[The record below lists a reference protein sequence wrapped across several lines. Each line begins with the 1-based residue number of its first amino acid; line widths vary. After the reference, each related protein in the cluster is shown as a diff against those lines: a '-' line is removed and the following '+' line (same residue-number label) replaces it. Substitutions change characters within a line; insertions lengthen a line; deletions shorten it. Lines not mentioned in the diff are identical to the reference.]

1 MVGLGRSGSWVEQ
14 VGFGL
19 VFMAL
24 PTKFYAVSQQVDK
37 VDREPACPENDDLCL
52 VVVGSK
58 ETAVNI
64 IIEKELRAD

>member
-1 MVGLGRSGSWVEQ
+1 
-14 VGFGL
+14 
-19 VFMAL
+19 MAL